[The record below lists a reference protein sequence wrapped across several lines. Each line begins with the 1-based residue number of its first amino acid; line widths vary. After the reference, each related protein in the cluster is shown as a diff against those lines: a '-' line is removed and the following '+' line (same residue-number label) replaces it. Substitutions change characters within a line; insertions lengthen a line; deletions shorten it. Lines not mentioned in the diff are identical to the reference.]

1 MGDVVLLETREQR
14 EFKKFFAETYNNMPL
29 REKKR
34 FLANVFLYA
43 DNDRKLANAFCKQE
57 LNDIEYQQFKRFF
70 RKFL

>member
-1 MGDVVLLETREQR
+1 MGDVVLLEAREQR
-14 EFKKFFAETYNNMPL
+14 EFKKFFAQTYNNMSL

>member
-14 EFKKFFAETYNNMPL
+14 EFKQYFKEIYNTMTI
-29 REKKR
+29 RERKR

>member
-1 MGDVVLLETREQR
+1 MGDVVIFESKEQR
-14 EFKKFFAETYNNMPL
+14 EFKEYLKETYNTMTI
-29 REKKR
+29 RERKR

-43 DNDRKLANAFCKQE
+43 DNDRKLANAFCGNK

>member
-1 MGDVVLLETREQR
+1 MGDVVLLETKEQR